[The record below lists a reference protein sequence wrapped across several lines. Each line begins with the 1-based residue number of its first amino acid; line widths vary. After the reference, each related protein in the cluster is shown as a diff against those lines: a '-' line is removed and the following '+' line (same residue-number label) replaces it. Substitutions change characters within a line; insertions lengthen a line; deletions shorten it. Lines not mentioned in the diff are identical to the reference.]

1 MIDIHAHLCFPE
13 FDSDREKVVKKCEE
27 LMTAVI
33 VSSARYD
40 EGLCALKLCKNH
52 KKLFSTIGYHPTEG
66 GDSPETVMELIR
78 KNRAK
83 IVGIGEVGLDYHW
96 EKDEKKRERQKE
108 IFSRFISLASK
119 LEKPLVIHSWDAE
132 QDCYEMVKGF
142 NEPVIFH
149 CFSGQKELALE
160 ILKHSNHFISFST
173 QILFSKNHRKL
184 AKSVPLERMTL
195 ETDAPFLS
203 PIKYFQEKGEKSKL
217 LAGFD
222 PKLNYPW
229 NVRLAAE
236 KIAEI
241 KGIKAGEVLEKT
253 TENAKGV
260 FGLEI

>member
-40 EGLCALKLCKNH
+40 EGLCALKLCKDH

-66 GDSPETVMELIR
+66 GDSPEKIMELIR
-78 KNRAK
+78 KNSGK

-96 EKDEKKRERQKE
+96 EKDPKKRQDQKAT
-108 IFSRFISLASK
+108 FRKFIGLAEE
-119 LEKPLVIHSWDAE
+119 LNKPLVVHSWDAE
-132 QDCYEMVKGF
+132 QDCYEMVEGF
-142 NEPVIFH
+142 NGPVIFH

-160 ILKHSNHFISFST
+160 ILKHSDNFISFST

-184 AKSVPLERMTL
+184 ARDVPLERMTL

-203 PIKYFQEKGEKSKL
+203 PLKYLELKGEKNKL

-241 KGIKAGEVLEKT
+241 KGVKAEEVLRKT
-253 TENAKGV
+253 TENAKRV
-260 FGLEI
+260 FGLKI